1 MKELVTA
8 IILLVIVKLFSYG
21 AWNVKKD
28 KNIWGAV
35 GIGILDLAII
45 FELGTFMMRI
55 T

>member
-8 IILLVIVKLFSYG
+8 IILFVIVRLSSYG

-35 GIGILDLAII
+35 GVGLLDLAII
-45 FELGTFMMRI
+45 FELGTFMI
-55 T
+55 KIV